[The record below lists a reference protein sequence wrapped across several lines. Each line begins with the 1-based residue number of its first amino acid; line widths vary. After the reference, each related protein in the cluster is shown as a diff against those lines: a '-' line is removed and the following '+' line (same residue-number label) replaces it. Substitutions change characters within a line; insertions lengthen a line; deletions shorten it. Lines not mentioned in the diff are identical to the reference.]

1 MATESSVLVNL
12 KDLFELE
19 AERLADEA
27 VRAERAKA
35 AEAARIEA
43 ERRATEERVEAA
55 RAEERRRAEEE
66 RARRDAAVEDRLQA
80 LKGELAEVRAQREEM
95 RLKVTD
101 LSSRASAPKSSRGSW
116 IAGAMAAASLA
127 LAVTATAVAWPEAPA
142 PALASVEPA
151 PAVVHEATPAA
162 EPAPR
167 VEAPVVEEPETVV
180 ATATPEPVRPRRP
193 RVPRT
198 PREQEHTLT
207 RQLDLGEGNEVLSEE
222 FLNGA
227 GN

>member
-12 KDLFELE
+12 KDLFEME

-66 RARRDAAVEDRLQA
+66 RAHRDAAVEDRLRA

-101 LSSRASAPKSSRGSW
+101 LSSRTSEPRSSRGSW
-116 IAGAMAAASLA
+116 VAGAMAAASLA
-127 LAVTATAVAWPEAPA
+127 LALTATAVAWPETPA
-142 PALASVEPA
+142 PRLVS
-151 PAVVHEATPAA
+151 A
-162 EPAPR
+162 EPAPLVVEAPPVSEPEPV
-167 VEAPVVEEPETVV
+167 VEAPVVEEQETVV
-180 ATATPEPVRPRRP
+180 ATVTPEQLRPRRP
-193 RVPRT
+193 RVPRR
-198 PREQEHTLT
+198 PREEEHTLT

>member
-12 KDLFELE
+12 KDLFEME

-43 ERRATEERVEAA
+43 ERRAAEERVEAA

-66 RARRDAAVEDRLQA
+66 RAHRDAAVEQRLAA
-80 LKGELAEVRAQREEM
+80 LKSELAEVRAQREEM

-101 LSSRASAPKSSRGSW
+101 LSSRTVAPKSGRGSW

-142 PALASVEPA
+142 PRLASVDPA
-151 PAVVHEATPAA
+151 PLAVEAPPAVDP
-162 EPAPR
+162 EPI

-180 ATATPEPVRPRRP
+180 ATVTPEQVRPRRP
-193 RVPRT
+193 RVPRP
-198 PREQEHTLT
+198 PREQEHSLT
-207 RQLDLGEGNEVLSEE
+207 RQLDLGEGDEVLSDE
-222 FLNGA
+222 FLDGA
-227 GN
+227 GH